1 MACRAGVSDAKACI
15 AALHFLVS
23 NSAKFD
29 VDDFTLTRELQ
40 QLGLPK
46 GELWI
51 LRFSSVFSIYHVYY
65 SVSFTVHN
73 LSPLGF

>member
-1 MACRAGVSDAKACI
+1 MACRAGASDAKACI

-29 VDDFTLTRELQ
+29 VEDFTLTRELQ

-46 GELWI
+46 GE
-51 LRFSSVFSIYHVYY
+51 F
-65 SVSFTVHN
+65 
-73 LSPLGF
+73 